1 MSLNPEIS
9 QISYRQSVTRKAP
22 VLMRV
27 LLLLMYVCVGI
38 FTFLGTMWGFPMLVL
53 SLGTLFFTWYFMGL
67 AKVSYEYRLDG
78 AMLTVLRHSGT
89 RTRPKTEDFL
99 HMDLRKLVILADEG
113 VDILDDAEAAS
124 KAATPR
130 RITYD
135 VSAHDPD
142 RGCAVAYCMGT
153 GPEEGRWLKVYMQV
167 TPGLLSYLNMICRD
181 KVHIYVEGE

>member
-1 MSLNPEIS
+1 MTNLDSIC
-9 QISYRQSVTRKAP
+9 YRETIERKIQSHIRVIQ
-22 VLMRV
+22 V
-27 LLLLMYVCVGI
+27 LLYLSVAI

-53 SLGTLFFTWYFMGL
+53 SLGTLFFSWYFMGL
-67 AKVSYEYRLDG
+67 ARVSYEYRLDG

-89 RTRPKTEDFL
+89 RTRPRTEDFL
-99 HMDLRKLVILADEG
+99 HMDLKKLVILADEG
-113 VDILDDAEAAS
+113 VDILDEAEAAS